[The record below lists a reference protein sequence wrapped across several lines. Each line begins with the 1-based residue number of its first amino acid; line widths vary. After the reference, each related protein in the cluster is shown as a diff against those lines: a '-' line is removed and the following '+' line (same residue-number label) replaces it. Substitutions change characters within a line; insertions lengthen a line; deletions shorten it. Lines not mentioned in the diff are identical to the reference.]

1 MEISVQ
7 RDVRGPIWA
16 SLPLMIFGLF
26 LVAFALFNAA
36 WPPDYVDPIFGQ
48 TVSHWKRTM
57 GNDAPLING
66 EPAKVERPPAYE
78 ARRVVDG
85 LAYVSLV
92 MATLLLLGLAW
103 VGERIFF
110 LPLMVIGLYGL
121 CYSVG
126 LGIVIGPMLAAAGYA
141 PVFLGSVLGWLMTDA
156 DTHTDTDSPNQTNQQ
171 SQQNQQNQQH
181 ITGFTG

>member
-1 MEISVQ
+1 MESSQQ
-7 RDVRGPIWA
+7 RDARGPIWA

-36 WPPDYVDPIFGQ
+36 WPPDYVNPILGQ
-48 TVSHWKRTM
+48 TVSHWDRTL
-57 GNDAPLING
+57 GKDAPLING
-66 EPAKVERPPAYE
+66 EPADVERPPAYE

-103 VGERIFF
+103 AGERIFF

-126 LGIVIGPMLAAAGYA
+126 LGMVIGPMLAAAGYT
-141 PVFLGSVLGWLMTDA
+141 PVFLGAVLGWLMTDDA
-156 DTHTDTDSPNQTNQQ
+156 HNTNQQ
-171 SQQNQQNQQH
+171 NAQNQQNQQGQQNH

>member
-1 MEISVQ
+1 MEFSQQ

-36 WPPDYVDPIFGQ
+36 WPPDYVDPILGQ
-48 TVSHWKRTM
+48 AVSHWKRTM
-57 GNDAPLING
+57 GNDAPLIDG

-126 LGIVIGPMLAAAGYA
+126 LGIVIGPMLAAAGYT
-141 PVFLGSVLGWLMTDA
+141 PVFLGAVLGWLMTDNPP
-156 DTHTDTDSPNQTNQQ
+156 DQTNQQ
-171 SQQNQQNQQH
+171 GQQNQQNQQH